1 VNGEIAALVESL
13 DERFELLANGVRG
26 LNADELNFRPSFDG
40 ANSIWVLAT
49 HVIGNARAWILGIA
63 CGQEMR
69 RDRPA
74 EFASAG
80 DDAAALVERIE
91 RTRDEALAA
100 LRELEPARLDVRFV
114 PAQDLFGEGPA
125 HEVSV
130 RDAIIQVIEHA
141 SLHVGHMDIVRALAL
156 AQR

>member
-1 VNGEIAALVESL
+1 
-13 DERFELLANGVRG
+13 
-26 LNADELNFRPSFDG
+26 
-40 ANSIWVLAT
+40 
-49 HVIGNARAWILGIA
+49 
-63 CGQEMR
+63 MR